1 MARQTGGAHIE
12 IELPGL
18 GRLLDIVDKA
28 GPFGITQLK
37 RALNRGAIILQ
48 RAERQEAPRDTS
60 NLANMISIIDVGSM
74 EVMISPRA
82 NYAEAIHNGRLPGN
96 PPPAS
101 ALESWARRKGLNPY
115 AVSKSIGQKGTK
127 PNPFVARALD
137 DSQNAINDE
146 FDAAADKVQDYI
158 SNTK

>member
-1 MARQTGGAHIE
+1 MANRNGATHLE
-12 IELPGL
+12 LELPGL
-18 GRLLDIVDKA
+18 GRVLDIFEQA
-28 GPFGITQLK
+28 GKFGETQLK

-60 NLANMISIIDVGSM
+60 NMANLISIIDVGSM

-82 NYAEAIHNGRLPGN
+82 NYAEPIHNGRLPGN

-127 PNPFVARALD
+127 PNPFVARALES
-137 DSQNAINDE
+137 SQDAINQE
-146 FDAAADKVQDYI
+146 FDTAADKIQDYI
-158 SNTK
+158 SNAK

>member
-1 MARQTGGAHIE
+1 MARQTGGAHVE

-18 GRLLDIVDKA
+18 GRLLDIFEQA
-28 GPFGITQLK
+28 GTFGENQLK

-48 RAERQEAPRDTS
+48 RAERIEAPRDTS
-60 NLANMISIIDVGSM
+60 NLAANINIIDLGPM
-74 EVMISPRA
+74 EVMISPKA

-101 ALESWARRKGLNPY
+101 ALESWARRKGLNAY
-115 AVSKSIGQKGTK
+115 AVAKSIGKKGTK

-137 DSQNAINDE
+137 SSQQAINDE

-158 SNTK
+158 SRSR